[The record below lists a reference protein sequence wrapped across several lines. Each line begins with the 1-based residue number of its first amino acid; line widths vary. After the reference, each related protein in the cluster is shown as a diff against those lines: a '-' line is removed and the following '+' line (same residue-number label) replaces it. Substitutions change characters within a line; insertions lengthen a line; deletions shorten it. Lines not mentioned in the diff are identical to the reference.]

1 MHSSTD
7 KELMFQVKDGDL
19 GKLGILFERHHKILY
34 NFFLRL
40 TGNRQAS
47 EDLLQEVFLRML
59 KYRNTY
65 KGSSEFTTWMFQIA
79 RNSRADYFR
88 KKKFES
94 ADDEPE
100 DLISRD
106 LIVSEHFEKEQEAKL
121 LHRAL
126 SKLPEEDREVLVL
139 SRFQNVKYREI
150 AQIFGCLE
158 GTIKARVH
166 RAMQRLRDNF
176 FELSGERAS

>member
-1 MHSSTD
+1 
-7 KELMFQVKDGDL
+7 MFQVKDGDL
-19 GKLGILFERHHKILY
+19 ARLGILFERHHKILY

-40 TGNRQAS
+40 TGNREAS

-88 KKKFES
+88 KKKFEG

-100 DLISRD
+100 DL
-106 LIVSEHFEKEQEAKL
+106 
-121 LHRAL
+121 
-126 SKLPEEDREVLVL
+126 
-139 SRFQNVKYREI
+139 
-150 AQIFGCLE
+150 G
-158 GTIKARVH
+158 
-166 RAMQRLRDNF
+166 
-176 FELSGERAS
+176 

>member
-7 KELMFQVKDGDL
+7 NELMFQVKDGDL

-40 TGNRQAS
+40 TGSREVS

-59 KYRNTY
+59 KYRHTY
-65 KGSSEFTTWMFQIA
+65 KGSSEFTTWMFKIA
-79 RNSRADYFR
+79 RNSRADHFR
-88 KKKFES
+88 KKKFDS
-94 ADDEPE
+94 AENEPE
-100 DLISRD
+100 DLIHPD
-106 LIVSEHFEKEQEAKL
+106 MIASEHFEKEQESKL
-121 LHRAL
+121 LHMAL

-139 SRFQNVKYREI
+139 SRFQDVKYKDI

-158 GTIKARVH
+158 GTVKARVH

-176 FELSGERAS
+176 FELSGERA